1 MGVTMPPKSQ
11 HASYLSFSDS
21 EVQLFLWL
29 WLWQLDVEMSI
40 SSERLNPQ

>member
-21 EVQLFLWL
+21 EVQL
-29 WLWQLDVEMSI
+29 DVEMSI